1 MASRP
6 VPDHVPP
13 ELIHNIGLI
22 ESPEF
27 LAAPHDFMAALH
39 DRCPPIFWSTGTQ
52 SAGWNLIK
60 HEDAFF
66 MLRSAEYFTNKG
78 GTPFPRDPAN
88 PFRLLP
94 VEADPPEH
102 RQFRNVLDPM
112 LSPQGILRLEHT
124 IRKLANDLIDEV
136 EAKGECQFD
145 EAFGRPLPVSI
156 R

>member
-27 LAAPHDFMAALH
+27 LAAPHDYMAALH
-39 DRCPPIFWSTGTQ
+39 QRCPPIFWSTGSQ

-78 GTPFPRDPAN
+78 GTPFPRDPK
-88 PFRLLP
+88 
-94 VEADPPEH
+94 
-102 RQFRNVLDPM
+102 
-112 LSPQGILRLEHT
+112 
-124 IRKLANDLIDEV
+124 IRSACCRRSRS
-136 EAKGECQFD
+136 APSTASSATF
-145 EAFGRPLPVSI
+145 SI
-156 R
+156 RCSRRKASAARTDDPQARQ